1 MPALLS
7 GFRKSFLSRI
17 INKKTFI
24 KKVIRKMVP
33 KAGLEPAR
41 YRYRWIL
48 SPLRLPV
55 SPLGHLLNY
64 YNIGFV
70 KCNTF
75 FEKS

>member
-33 KAGLEPAR
+33 EAGLEPAR

-48 SPLRLPV
+48 SRTGTVSLPV
-55 SPLGHLLNY
+55 DFESTASTSFTTRAFAQLL
-64 YNIGFV
+64 
-70 KCNTF
+70 
-75 FEKS
+75 